1 MSDIEVGEVFTLSD
15 ENNEE
20 QEVEVLGAMDVEG
33 AEYIAVAFVEDI
45 QTETEED
52 IDIFFLKV
60 EEDNEF
66 SYIEND
72 EEFDK
77 VSAAFEKILM
87 SKSKNSMNE
96 NMRAD
101 AYPPSF
107 IYYSSRDS
115 RSNCSTSFIA
125 KIIFLICSANSET
138 RRNVLTLSIGCSPD
152 ALSAESIT
160 AFVPSST
167 A

>member
-60 EEDNEF
+60 EEDSEF

-72 EEFDK
+72 EEF
-77 VSAAFEKILM
+77 EKYLLRLKRFWM
-87 SKSKNSMNE
+87 SKSKNRMKHT
-96 NMRAD
+96 RTD
-101 AYPPSF
+101 AYPPSLF
-107 IYYSSRDS
+107 FTHPKIYAAIPVHLSSQKDRLF
-115 RSNCSTSFIA
+115 T
-125 KIIFLICSANSET
+125 CSANSET
-138 RRNVLTLSIGCSPD
+138 RRSVLTLSTGCSPE